1 MSNIASGK
9 IEISASFTY
18 SSVVAG
24 TAFSGFP
31 KLSQSQSLDSTTPVN
46 KVFNQ
51 SATISSPTTL
61 DVTALTDAYGAA
73 LSFGTVKQFVIQNT
87 GAGNL
92 VVGGGSNPLFGT
104 DQYTVKSGATLPI
117 TSSFTES
124 GSAKNIL
131 LTPSASLSYTLIICG
146 S

>member
-1 MSNIASGK
+1 MANIASGK
-9 IEISASFTY
+9 IEITASFTY
-18 SSVVAG
+18 SSVIGGAAFAG
-24 TAFSGFP
+24 YP

-46 KVFNQ
+46 KVYNETG
-51 SATISSPTTL
+51 TISSPHTI
-61 DVTALTDAYGAA
+61 DVSSLTDAYGAA
-73 LSFGTVKQFVIQNT
+73 LAFGTVKQFVIQNT

-104 DQYTVKSGATLPI
+104 DQFTVKSGATLPI
-117 TSSFTES
+117 TSSFTE
-124 GSAKNIL
+124 GAGAKNIL